1 MANLP
6 IKPTSSNS
14 LDPIVAC
21 FKNYLRDD
29 LVSIVLFGSRARG
42 EAREGSDWDLF
53 IIAKDLPAKPFKR
66 VLYIRKPLTGQFHE
80 KICIIA
86 KTPEEV
92 MSAFPSLYLD
102 LCWDGIALFDREGF
116 FETLRERMRKI
127 ISSAGLIRKRDNGE
141 YYWEWKAP
149 PKGGWEITWSGY
161 REL

>member
-1 MANLP
+1 MSV
-6 IKPTSSNS
+6 TSPNK
-14 LDPIVAC
+14 LEHIVEC
-21 FKNYLRDD
+21 FKEHLGHN
-29 LVSIVLFGSRARG
+29 LVSLVLFGSRARG

-66 VLYIRKPLTGQFHE
+66 LLYVREPLTGQFHE

-92 MSAFPSLYLD
+92 LSAFPSLFLD
-102 LCWDGIALFDREGF
+102 LSLDGIALFDREGF

-127 ISSAGLIRKRDNGE
+127 ISGAGITRKRDNGE
-141 YYWEWKAP
+141 YHWEWKVP
-149 PKGGWEITWSGY
+149 PKAGWEITWSGY